1 MVGLL
6 LDDAEL
12 EASLAVIKNSRAGK
26 RRSRGKFL
34 GQRGAA
40 DVGAGAGKPPL
51 PPAGKK
57 RGRPKGSAK
66 VATAAGGAPAA
77 GRGRPPKVAKADPR
91 GDAAAAASAAAAAPP
106 VDVHAC
112 CDKCDR
118 WRMLPA
124 GTVIDSDK
132 PWYCSMSPVPAM
144 AAVGCDAPEVEGVI
158 DTVSVDMA
166 ALGPSSG
173 PEQAAGGAAH
183 PANASAAD
191 ASAVPRAAR
200 SAPTARRR
208 VSARAPP
215 PPADDDSDD
224 DEYDEAMG
232 GDTSSESDGDSDA
245 DFEAR

>member
-66 VATAAGGAPAA
+66 VAPAAGGAPAA

-173 PEQAAGGAAH
+173 PEQAAGGAAQGGK
-183 PANASAAD
+183 ATDGAAENGVADGASGVEDTAAKAATD
-191 ASAVPRAAR
+191 VVCLRGHSGPVYGVAFPR
-200 SAPTARRR
+200 
-208 VSARAPP
+208 
-215 PPADDDSDD
+215 DDSFLV
-224 DEYDEAMG
+224 
-232 GDTSSESDGDSDA
+232 SCSQV
-245 DFEAR
+245 